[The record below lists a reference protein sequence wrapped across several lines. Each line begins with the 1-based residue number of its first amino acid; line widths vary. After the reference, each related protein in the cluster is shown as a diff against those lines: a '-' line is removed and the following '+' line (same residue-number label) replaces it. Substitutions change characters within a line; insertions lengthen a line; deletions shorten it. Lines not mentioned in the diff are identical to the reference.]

1 VKGEKCPPKTQKLK
15 NSRKTNMTI
24 EVKDAYEAFISA
36 GIDMFTGV
44 PDSLLK
50 NFCAYITDTAL
61 AAAVPAVSPAAAV
74 PAVSPTAD
82 VPAVSPAGTSP
93 RPVNHIIAA
102 NEGNAVGIAAG
113 HYLATG
119 RPALVYMQN
128 SGLGNTVNPLLSLAD
143 EKVYSIPM
151 VLMIG
156 WRGEPGVHDEPQ
168 HVKQGEVTLPLLDAM
183 RIPYIILESAEQ
195 IAPQVELAMQRK
207 APVAIVIRKGIFG
220 TYKLKNVSAN
230 SNPLSREEAMKLVV
244 DHLHDTDVIVSTTGK
259 LSREL
264 FEYREA
270 CHQGHGHDFLTVGSM
285 GHSSSIALGI
295 ALQKP
300 DRRVMCFD
308 GDGAFIMH
316 TGALGIVASMKPKNF
331 VHILFNNGAHE
342 SVGGQPTIG
351 YQIDAVAMAKASGY
365 AHAMRAT
372 TREEMADAL
381 KLLEHMEGPVLLE
394 LRVKTGS
401 RDDLGRP
408 TTTPI
413 ENKEAFMTF
422 LNQR

>member
-1 VKGEKCPPKTQKLK
+1 
-15 NSRKTNMTI
+15 MI
-24 EVKDAYEAFISA
+24 EVKEAYETFVES
-36 GIDMFTGV
+36 GIDLFTGV

-61 AAAVPAVSPAAAV
+61 ESIA
-74 PAVSPTAD
+74 T
-82 VPAVSPAGTSP
+82 P
-93 RPVNHIIAA
+93 RPVKHIIAA

-168 HVKQGEVTLPLLDAM
+168 HVKQGEVTLALLDAM
-183 RIPYIILESAEQ
+183 QIPYIILEDASQ
-195 IAPQVELAMQRK
+195 IKAQVELSLERK
-207 APVAIVIRKGIFG
+207 APTAIVIRKGTFG
-220 TYKLKNVSAN
+220 SYKLKNARSN
-230 SNPLSREEAMKLVV
+230 DNPLSREDAMKLV
-244 DHLHDTDVIVSTTGK
+244 DHLKDSDVIVSTTGK

-270 CHQGHGHDFLTVGSM
+270 KQQGHGHDFLTVGSM

-295 ALQKP
+295 ALEKP
-300 DRRVMCFD
+300 NRRVFCFD

-316 TGALGIVASMKPKNF
+316 TGALGIVASMNPRNYF
-331 VHILFNNGAHE
+331 HILFNNDAHE

-351 YQIDAVAMAKASGY
+351 YELDAVTMAKASGY
-365 AHAMRAT
+365 KQAMRAT
-372 TREEMADAL
+372 TREEMIAAL
-381 KLLEHMEGPVLLE
+381 QQLETTEGPVLLE
-394 LRVKTGS
+394 LRVKIDS
-401 RDDLGRP
+401 REDLGRP

-413 ENKEAFMTF
+413 QNKEAFMEE
-422 LNQR
+422 LSK

>member
-1 VKGEKCPPKTQKLK
+1 
-15 NSRKTNMTI
+15 MI
-24 EVKDAYEAFISA
+24 EVRDAYEAMVTS

-50 NFCAYITDTAL
+50 NICAYITDTA
-61 AAAVPAVSPAAAV
+61 
-74 PAVSPTAD
+74 
-82 VPAVSPAGTSP
+82 P
-93 RPVNHIIAA
+93 REKHIIAA

-119 RPALVYMQN
+119 KPALVYMQN

-168 HVKQGEVTLPLLDAM
+168 HVKQGEVTLDLLDAM
-183 RIPYIILESAEQ
+183 KIPYEILEEVSQ
-195 IAPQVELAMQRK
+195 IKKMVALTKERK
-207 APVAIVIRKGIFG
+207 APVAIVIKKGTFG
-220 TYKLKNVSAN
+220 AYKLKKVSIN
-230 SNPLSREEAMKLVV
+230 DYPLSREEALKLVV
-244 DHLHDTDVIVSTTGK
+244 DHLKPTDMIVSTTGK

-270 CHQGHGHDFLTVGSM
+270 KQQGHGNDFLTVGSM

-295 ALQKP
+295 ALERP
-300 DRRVMCFD
+300 ERRVVCMD

-316 TGALGIVASMKPKNF
+316 TGALGIVASMKPVNYY
-331 VHILFNNGAHE
+331 HILFNNNAHE

-351 YQIDAVAMAKASGY
+351 YELDAVEIAKASGY
-365 AHAMRAT
+365 KHAFRAST
-372 TREEMADAL
+372 CEEILDAL
-381 KLLEHMEGPVLLE
+381 KKMENTEGPVLVE
-394 LRVKTGS
+394 LRVKIDS

-408 TTTPI
+408 TTTPVQ
-413 ENKEAFMTF
+413 NKQAFMNKLGVTE
-422 LNQR
+422 ND

>member
-1 VKGEKCPPKTQKLK
+1 MIDVKE
-15 NSRKTNMTI
+15 
-24 EVKDAYEAFISA
+24 AYEALIAS
-36 GIDMFTGV
+36 GIDMFTCV

-50 NFCAYITDTAL
+50 NICAYITDTA
-61 AAAVPAVSPAAAV
+61 
-74 PAVSPTAD
+74 
-82 VPAVSPAGTSP
+82 P
-93 RPVNHIIAA
+93 REKHIIAA

-119 RPALVYMQN
+119 KPALVYMQN

-168 HVKQGEVTLPLLDAM
+168 HVKQGEVTLALLDAM
-183 RIPYIILESAEQ
+183 QIPYIILEDASQ
-195 IAPQVELAMQRK
+195 IKAQVELAMERK
-207 APVAIVIRKGIFG
+207 APTAIVIRKGTFG
-220 TYKLKNVSAN
+220 SYKLKNARSN
-230 SNPLSREEAMKLVV
+230 DNPLSREDAMKLVV
-244 DHLHDTDVIVSTTGK
+244 DHLKDSDVIVSTTGK

-270 CHQGHGHDFLTVGSM
+270 KQQGHGHDFLTVGSM

-295 ALQKP
+295 ALEKP
-300 DRRVMCFD
+300 NRRVFCFD

-316 TGALGIVASMKPKNF
+316 TGALGIVASMNPRNF
-331 VHILFNNGAHE
+331 FHILFNNNAHA

-351 YQIDAVAMAKASGY
+351 YELDAVAMAKASGY
-365 AHAMRAT
+365 KQALRAT
-372 TREEMADAL
+372 TREEMIAAL
-381 KLLEHMEGPVLLE
+381 QQLETTEGPVLLE
-394 LRVKTGS
+394 LRVKIDS
-401 RDDLGRP
+401 REDLGRP

-413 ENKEAFMTF
+413 QNKDAFMEE
-422 LNQR
+422 LGAPLAQDER

>member
-1 VKGEKCPPKTQKLK
+1 MIDVKE
-15 NSRKTNMTI
+15 
-24 EVKDAYEAFISA
+24 AYEALIAS

-50 NFCAYITDTAL
+50 NICAYITDTA
-61 AAAVPAVSPAAAV
+61 
-74 PAVSPTAD
+74 
-82 VPAVSPAGTSP
+82 P
-93 RPVNHIIAA
+93 REKHIIAA

-119 RPALVYMQN
+119 KPALVYMQN

-168 HVKQGEVTLPLLDAM
+168 HVKQGEVTLALLDAM
-183 RIPYIILESAEQ
+183 QIPYIILEDASQ
-195 IAPQVELAMQRK
+195 IKAQVELSLERK
-207 APVAIVIRKGIFG
+207 APTAIVIRKGTFG
-220 TYKLKNVSAN
+220 SYKLKNARSN
-230 SNPLSREEAMKLVV
+230 NNPLSREDAMKLVV
-244 DHLHDTDVIVSTTGK
+244 DHLKDSDVIVSTTGK

-270 CHQGHGHDFLTVGSM
+270 KQQGHGHDFLTVGSM

-295 ALQKP
+295 ALEKP
-300 DRRVMCFD
+300 NRRVFCFD

-316 TGALGIVASMKPKNF
+316 TGALGIVASMNPRNYF
-331 VHILFNNGAHE
+331 HILFNNDAHE

-351 YQIDAVAMAKASGY
+351 YELDAVTMAKASGY
-365 AHAMRAT
+365 KQAMRAT
-372 TREEMADAL
+372 TREEMIAAL
-381 KLLEHMEGPVLLE
+381 QQLENTEGPVLLE
-394 LRVKTGS
+394 LRVKIDS
-401 RDDLGRP
+401 REDLGRP

-413 ENKEAFMTF
+413 QNKEAFMEE
-422 LNQR
+422 LSAPAAQDER